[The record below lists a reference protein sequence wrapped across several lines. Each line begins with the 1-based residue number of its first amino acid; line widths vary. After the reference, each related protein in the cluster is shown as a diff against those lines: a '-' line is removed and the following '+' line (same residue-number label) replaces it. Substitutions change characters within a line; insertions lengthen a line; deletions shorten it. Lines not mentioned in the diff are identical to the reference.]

1 MKILG
6 SFSVGNKIQVCD
18 PSYNFGDSGTLIL
31 ENVFNGKYLATIEY
45 EDDLISSI
53 HICHKN
59 FFNDILEFENI
70 GFISVDSGQ
79 AGFFDFNLFIKNHG
93 GTFDDSNSFYGSAC
107 AITSSPLQA
116 GIINNFGVVSSS
128 GFGDGCYNVFVA
140 KNDDNKIIAA
150 YISFISQE
158 VS

>member
-6 SFSVGNKIQVCD
+6 SFYARNKIQVSD
-18 PSYNFGDSGTLIL
+18 PSYNFGDSGTITL
-31 ENVFNGKYLATIEY
+31 ENILNGKYLATIEFENDCIAY
-45 EDDLISSI
+45 L
-53 HICHKN
+53 HICHQD
-59 FFNDILEFENI
+59 FFNDIFEFENI
-70 GFISVDSGQ
+70 GFIAVDSGQ
-79 AGFFDFNLFIKNHG
+79 AGFFDFNYFIHNHG
-93 GTFDDSNSFYGSAC
+93 GTFDNLHSFYGSAC